1 MASGTLAGRF
11 LGTLSAPAIAASSRP
26 LARRGL
32 AAAASPK
39 APVLRRRRPK
49 PPKKKERSE
58 LAGTQLVSAY
68 VMASTHR
75 PVELA
80 QLLRE
85 KFGPAA
91 VRYMGDGDEAAGG
104 AGGGDDR
111 ANVVHLTAPALGLNS
126 PHGTPPASVFFFTS
140 GNSDD
145 FPDSPHRRCISVWW
159 GADEEFELDLHS
171 LLLQQT
177 PKRDQLASLSLKPE
191 LYPMRGG
198 EASAMAA
205 DEIVLRAA
213 AEADARLLDQL
224 AFSYALQRHM
234 KLKSVEDEV
243 DRVIYAVMRA
253 TRTEHG
259 EFRWS
264 ELLPRR
270 AQALLGGSNVI
281 TSLQFRLMLL
291 GEFNFDKAVVETPDW
306 LWDQPER
313 EAMYDG
319 LVDECEVEER
329 IETLKSRLEYAKD
342 TLQTLKDDR
351 QQQHNFFIEV
361 AICALLAYE
370 VATAATPSNEALRGA
385 LEVAL
390 SYVPGR

>member
-1 MASGTLAGRF
+1 
-11 LGTLSAPAIAASSRP
+11 
-26 LARRGL
+26 
-32 AAAASPK
+32 
-39 APVLRRRRPK
+39 
-49 PPKKKERSE
+49 
-58 LAGTQLVSAY
+58 
-68 VMASTHR
+68 
-75 PVELA
+75 
-80 QLLRE
+80 
-85 KFGPAA
+85 
-91 VRYMGDGDEAAGG
+91 
-104 AGGGDDR
+104 
-111 ANVVHLTAPALGLNS
+111 
-126 PHGTPPASVFFFTS
+126 
-140 GNSDD
+140 
-145 FPDSPHRRCISVWW
+145 
-159 GADEEFELDLHS
+159 
-171 LLLQQT
+171 
-177 PKRDQLASLSLKPE
+177 
-191 LYPMRGG
+191 MRGG

-224 AFSYALQRHM
+224 AFSNALQRHM

-306 LWDQPER
+306 PGLTRARGDVRRAGRRVRGGGADRDAQVAPRVR
-313 EAMYDG
+313 EG
-319 LVDECEVEER
+319 
-329 IETLKSRLEYAKD
+329 
-342 TLQTLKDDR
+342 LQTLKDDR
-351 QQQHNFFIEV
+351 QQHNFFIEV

-370 VATAATPSNEALRGA
+370 VATAATPSNEALRA

-390 SYVPGR
+390 SCAREVAVLSPSIMYTFMSIARRRRPDRPTRRHPNA